1 MENSMQLVKMNRTG
15 ELKIIDTV
23 SKSDDNTNY
32 HRQVKVYNYEKLKT
46 FNYEQVSKTSLNR
59 CLEEVIDIMSPTL
72 PYTVLEDYEV
82 SFVPIEKYLITISK
96 KDEV

>member
-1 MENSMQLVKMNRTG
+1 MQLVKMNRTG
-15 ELKIIDTV
+15 ELKIIDV
-23 SKSDDNTNY
+23 VIIEDDNINY
-32 HRQVKVYNYEKLKT
+32 KRRIKVYNYEILNK

-72 PYTVLEDYEV
+72 PYTVLEDYNV

-96 KDEV
+96 KDDV

>member
-1 MENSMQLVKMNRTG
+1 MQLVKMNRTG
-15 ELKIIDTV
+15 ELKIIDTI

-96 KDEV
+96 KDDI

>member
-1 MENSMQLVKMNRTG
+1 MQLVKMNRTG
-15 ELKIIDTV
+15 ELKVIDTV
-23 SKSDDNTNY
+23 IKSDDNTNY
-32 HRQVKVYNYEKLKT
+32 RRRVKVYNYEKLKT

-59 CLEEVIDIMSPTL
+59 CLEEVIDLMSPTL

>member
-1 MENSMQLVKMNRTG
+1 MQLVKMNRTG

-32 HRQVKVYNYEKLKT
+32 HRQVKVYDYEKLKT

-59 CLEEVIDIMSPTL
+59 CLEEVIDVMSPTL
-72 PYTVLEDYEV
+72 PYTILEDYSV

-96 KDEV
+96 KDDV

>member
-1 MENSMQLVKMNRTG
+1 MQLVKMNRTG
-15 ELKIIDTV
+15 ELKIIDV
-23 SKSDDNTNY
+23 VIIEDDNINY
-32 HRQVKVYNYEKLKT
+32 KRRIKVYNYEILNK

-96 KDEV
+96 KDDV

>member
-1 MENSMQLVKMNRTG
+1 MQLVKMNRTG

-46 FNYEQVSKTSLNR
+46 FNYEQVSKTSLSR

-72 PYTVLEDYEV
+72 PYTVLEDYDV

-96 KDEV
+96 KDDV

>member
-1 MENSMQLVKMNRTG
+1 MQLVKMNRTG

-32 HRQVKVYNYEKLKT
+32 HRQVKVYSYEKLKT

-96 KDEV
+96 KDDV

>member
-1 MENSMQLVKMNRTG
+1 MQLVKMNRTG

-72 PYTVLEDYEV
+72 PYTVLENYEV

-96 KDEV
+96 KDDV

>member
-1 MENSMQLVKMNRTG
+1 MQLVKMNRTG

-59 CLEEVIDIMSPTL
+59 CLEEVVDIMSPTL
-72 PYTVLEDYEV
+72 PYTVLEDYSV

-96 KDEV
+96 KDDV

>member
-1 MENSMQLVKMNRTG
+1 MQLVKMNRTG

-72 PYTVLEDYEV
+72 PYTVLEDYDV

-96 KDEV
+96 KDDV

>member
-1 MENSMQLVKMNRTG
+1 MQLVKMNRTG

-23 SKSDDNTNY
+23 IKSDDNTNY
-32 HRQVKVYNYEKLKT
+32 HRQVKVYDYEKLKT

-96 KDEV
+96 KDDI

>member
-1 MENSMQLVKMNRTG
+1 MQLVKMNRTG

-72 PYTVLEDYEV
+72 PYTVLEDYDV

-96 KDEV
+96 KDDI

>member
-1 MENSMQLVKMNRTG
+1 MQLVKMNRTG

-96 KDEV
+96 KDDV

>member
-1 MENSMQLVKMNRTG
+1 MQLVKMNRTG

-23 SKSDDNTNY
+23 SKSDDDTNY
-32 HRQVKVYNYEKLKT
+32 HRQVKVYDYEKLKT

-96 KDEV
+96 KDDV

>member
-1 MENSMQLVKMNRTG
+1 MQLVKMNRTG
-15 ELKIIDTV
+15 ELKIIDTI

-72 PYTVLEDYEV
+72 PYTVLEDYSV

-96 KDEV
+96 KDDV

>member
-1 MENSMQLVKMNRTG
+1 MQLVKMNRTG
-15 ELKIIDTV
+15 ELKIIDTI

-32 HRQVKVYNYEKLKT
+32 HRQAKVYNYEKLKT

-72 PYTVLEDYEV
+72 PYTVLEDHEV

-96 KDEV
+96 KDDV

>member
-1 MENSMQLVKMNRTG
+1 MQLVKWDKTG
-15 ELKIIDTV
+15 ELKIIDV
-23 SKSDDNTNY
+23 VIIEDDNTNY
-32 HRQVKVYNYEKLKT
+32 KRRIKIYNYEILNK

>member
-1 MENSMQLVKMNRTG
+1 MQLVKMNRTG
-15 ELKIIDTV
+15 ELKIINTV

-59 CLEEVIDIMSPTL
+59 CLEEFIDIMSPTL

-96 KDEV
+96 KDDV

>member
-1 MENSMQLVKMNRTG
+1 MQLVKMNRTG

-72 PYTVLEDYEV
+72 PYTVLEDYSV

-96 KDEV
+96 KDDV

>member
-1 MENSMQLVKMNRTG
+1 MQLVKMNRTG

-96 KDEV
+96 KDDI

>member
-1 MENSMQLVKMNRTG
+1 MQLVKMNRTG

-23 SKSDDNTNY
+23 IKSDDNTNY
-32 HRQVKVYNYEKLKT
+32 CRRIKIYNYEKLKT

-96 KDEV
+96 KDDI

>member
-1 MENSMQLVKMNRTG
+1 MQLVKMNRTG

-72 PYTVLEDYEV
+72 PYTILEDYDI

-96 KDEV
+96 KDDV

>member
-1 MENSMQLVKMNRTG
+1 MQLVKMNRTG
-15 ELKIIDTV
+15 ELKIIDTI

-72 PYTVLEDYEV
+72 PYTVLEDYDV

-96 KDEV
+96 KDDV

>member
-1 MENSMQLVKMNRTG
+1 MQLVKMNRTG
-15 ELKIIDTV
+15 ELKIIDTI

-72 PYTVLEDYEV
+72 PYTVLENYEV

-96 KDEV
+96 KDDV

>member
-1 MENSMQLVKMNRTG
+1 MGNSMQLVKMNRTS

-72 PYTVLEDYEV
+72 PYTVLEDYSV

-96 KDEV
+96 KDDV

>member
-1 MENSMQLVKMNRTG
+1 MQLVKMNRTG

-59 CLEEVIDIMSPTL
+59 CLEEVIDVMSPTL
-72 PYTVLEDYEV
+72 PYTILEDYSV

-96 KDEV
+96 KDDV